1 MYVHGETKKSTVSC
15 GVLVGIDIALQ
26 NNSKVKQ
33 TRGAGMHS
41 HIRALENGLTTGPH
55 IHSN

>member
-41 HIRALENGLTTGPH
+41 HIRALENEVHTSTV
-55 IHSN
+55 IR